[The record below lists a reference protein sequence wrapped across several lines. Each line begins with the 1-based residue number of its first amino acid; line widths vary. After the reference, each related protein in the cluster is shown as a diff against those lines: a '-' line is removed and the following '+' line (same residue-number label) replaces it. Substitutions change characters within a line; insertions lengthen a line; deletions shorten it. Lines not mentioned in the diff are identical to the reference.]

1 MVGSNVRAIVSL
13 GLARKYIYGREIC
26 LLSVGPPSLEE
37 PGDRIVSRMYDP
49 TASPLLQ
56 LDMGPGVPSKVP
68 GLPLVS
74 DSYLVDDASSHM
86 LVSKIKPCMS
96 KYKPH

>member
-26 LLSVGPPSLEE
+26 LLSVGPQSREE
-37 PGDRIVSRMYDP
+37 PGDPIVSRKYDP

-56 LDMGPGVPSKVP
+56 LDMGPVTVKSP
-68 GLPLVS
+68 GSSSRFGQLPG
-74 DSYLVDDASSHM
+74 
-86 LVSKIKPCMS
+86 
-96 KYKPH
+96 